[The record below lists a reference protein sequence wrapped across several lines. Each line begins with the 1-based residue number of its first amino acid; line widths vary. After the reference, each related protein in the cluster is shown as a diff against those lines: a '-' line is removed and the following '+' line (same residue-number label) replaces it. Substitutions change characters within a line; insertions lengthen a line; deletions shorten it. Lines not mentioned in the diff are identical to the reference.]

1 MLPNM
6 LLRVCF
12 ALLLLLA
19 LAPVVNAQT
28 TNIEF
33 TKYQLDNGLTVILH
47 QDRSTPI
54 VAVSIMYK
62 VGGKDS
68 FEGRT
73 GFAHFFEHLMFE
85 GSKNIGRGEFTTYV
99 RNAGGVLNANT
110 TQDRT
115 YYYEILPSNQLELG
129 LWLESERL
137 LHAVVDQKGV
147 DTQRDVVKEERRQ
160 RMDNQPY
167 GQLRYELFRHGF
179 KEHPYKD
186 PNIGYMKDL
195 TSAGEDDYK
204 KFYETYYVPN
214 NAVLSIAGDLDIDE
228 VKQLIDKYFAPIPRG
243 KEVPR
248 VKTVEPALGGEVRDS
263 IYDAKAP
270 LPALVLGYR
279 TPERNHPDYY
289 AIAMMNQVLSQGQ
302 SSRLNKVL
310 VDDKAIA
317 VQAGSFPSFTQDP
330 GLSIGFA
337 VLKPGT
343 DIKTAEDIIQA
354 EVEKLQTELITER
367 EFQKL
372 SNQVEAEAISGYG
385 SMASIAES
393 LADYEM
399 YQGDANL
406 INTEIDKY
414 RAVTREDIRRVA
426 KEYYTPDNRVTL
438 YWLPGEGSK

>member
-1 MLPNM
+1 MLQR
-6 LLRVCF
+6 LCF
-12 ALLLLLA
+12 ALLLTLGLTQG
-19 LAPVVNAQT
+19 VSAQ

-33 TKYQLDNGLTVILH
+33 TKYKLDNGLTVLLH

-73 GFAHFFEHLMFE
+73 GFAHFFEHLLFE
-85 GSKNIGRGEFTTYV
+85 GSANIGRGEYASYV
-99 RNAGGVLNANT
+99 EEAGGILNANT
-110 TQDRT
+110 SQDRT

-137 LHAVVDQKGV
+137 LHANVDQVGV

-160 RMDNQPY
+160 SMDNQPY
-167 GQLRYELFRHGF
+167 GTLLFELFRKGF
-179 KEHPYKD
+179 KKHPYKD
-186 PNIGYMKDL
+186 PNIGYMEDL
-195 TSAGEDDYK
+195 NNAEEQDYK

-214 NAVLSIAGDLDIDE
+214 NAVLSIAGDLDIDQT
-228 VKQLIDKYFAPIPRG
+228 KALIEKYFAPIPQG
-243 KEVPR
+243 AEPPR
-248 VKTVEPALGGEVRDS
+248 VTIEEPALTGEVRDS
-263 IYDAKAP
+263 IFDAKAP

-289 AIAMMNQVLSQGQ
+289 AISMMNQVLSQGR

-310 VDDKAIA
+310 VDEKGLA

-330 GLSIGFA
+330 GLAIGFA
-337 VLKPGT
+337 FLKPGT
-343 DIKTAEDIIQA
+343 DIKMVEGLIDE
-354 EVEKLQTELITER
+354 EVGKLQNDLISDR

-372 SNQVEAEAISGYG
+372 RNQVEANEISGYG
-385 SMASIAES
+385 TMAGIAES
-393 LADYEM
+393 LANYEM

-406 INTEIDKY
+406 INTEVEKY

-426 KEYYTPDNRVTL
+426 REYYKPSNRVTL
-438 YWLPGEGSK
+438 YWIPGEKPSK